1 MEERSKHVTTL
12 DPRLFRL
19 RVLAAWDSEYNVF
32 VARCL
37 ETGSIVTADDAETV
51 TDMIKE
57 VLEDEITFAVENQ
70 NLSNLF
76 SSPAP
81 FEIWAQW
88 RRVAKTGRK
97 PDVIELNI
105 KLKEPLD
112 GEEDLASVEVAQAA

>member
-1 MEERSKHVTTL
+1 MRKEQHVTKL
-12 DPRLFRL
+12 DARLFRL
-19 RVLAAWDSEYNVF
+19 RVLAAWDSDYKVF

-37 ETGSIVTADDAETV
+37 ETGSIVTADALDIV

-57 VLEDEITFAVENQ
+57 VLEDEITFAMEHN

-81 FEIWAQW
+81 LEIWEQW
-88 RRVAKTGRK
+88 RKAVKGGAE
-97 PDVIELNI
+97 PAVLELNI

>member
-1 MEERSKHVTTL
+1 MRKEQYVTKL
-12 DPRLFRL
+12 DARLFRL
-19 RVLAAWDSEYNVF
+19 RVLSAWDSECRVF

-37 ETGSIVTADDAETV
+37 ETGSIVTADDCDTV

-57 VLEDEITFAVENQ
+57 VLEDEITFAMEHN

-81 FEIWAQW
+81 LEIWEQW
-88 RRVAKTGRK
+88 RKAVKAGAE
-97 PDVIELNI
+97 PAVLELNI